1 MKRWPSVSA
10 VSLLTKERME
20 NRADNLPFASTTWP
34 WFTAREGTLLKQLAL
49 EEQGLGILEKLLG
62 ENHPEV
68 AAALNNIGSVEI
80 DLGNYVDAM
89 KHLQRSL
96 AIKESVFGKQSPDVA
111 LALNNLA
118 DLFGILGDSE
128 NRVEP

>member
-10 VSLLTKERME
+10 VLLLPKGRME
-20 NRADNLPFASTTWP
+20 NRAENLPFASTTWRP
-34 WFTAREGTLLKQLAL
+34 LTAHEETLLKQLAL
-49 EEQGLGILEKLLG
+49 EEQCLGILEKLLG

-68 AAALNNIGSVEI
+68 AAALGNIGYVEI

-96 AIKESVFGKQSPDVA
+96 AIKESVFGRQSLDVA
-111 LALNNLA
+111 TTLNNLA
-118 DLFGILGDSE
+118 RPLWNFG
-128 NRVEP
+128 